1 MVLGFGETKSARPT
15 RPDDI
20 AALIAKKDYAR
31 AIQLIKKQLETQRH
45 DSRLRLQLGDLL
57 VLAGKTKEAVA
68 ILIPLADELA
78 REGFAAKSIAVFKK
92 IQKIDPSQRDVEAK
106 LANLIQDKQR
116 VATVAPPPASA
127 TPEFGIEEI
136 GFEPPVSSRS
146 ADPEPPPAPP
156 PAPEPEAELALSPP
170 VAAAAPPAPV
180 RAPAPAPL
188 PPPVEDRDLID
199 ETAEEDEEL
208 PLDALPD
215 LALSADVE
223 LPLAEAAEVSAEP
236 ELALEPEIELQPEA
250 ELQAEPE
257 LEPEVAAEAPLEP
270 MTEGLFAEE
279 LLSLVEGA
287 FNDPSAAAAPPR
299 SGSGTAAGGNQI
311 VVSPLFKDFSV
322 DELVAV
328 IHGLSL
334 ITFEPGDIILTEG
347 DPGDSM
353 YMLTAGTVKAVKRN
367 AAGRQVAVNELSEGA
382 FFGEISIL
390 TGQPR
395 SATVVATSHCELLEL
410 DRPTLDSI
418 VATHP
423 HVRQVLEQFS
433 KERLANQPRR

>member
-20 AALIAKKDYAR
+20 AALIAKKDYAK
-31 AIQLIKKQLETQRH
+31 AIQLIKKQLETHRH

-68 ILIPLADELA
+68 ILTPLADEFA

-116 VATVAPPPASA
+116 VATVPAPAMSA
-127 TPEFGIEEI
+127 MPEFGMEEI
-136 GFEPPVSSRS
+136 GFEPEAAAAPARE
-146 ADPEPPPAPP
+146 PERAPAPLPELEMEAEAEP
-156 PAPEPEAELALSPP
+156 PAPEPVPE
-170 VAAAAPPAPV
+170 PPAPV
-180 RAPAPAPL
+180 ATAPAPTPARVAPAPL
-188 PPPVEDRDLID
+188 PLPVEDRDLID
-199 ETAEEDEEL
+199 ETAEDEL
-208 PLDALPD
+208 PLEGLPD
-215 LALSADVE
+215 ITLDGDAE
-223 LPLAEAAEVSAEP
+223 LPLAEAAALSA
-236 ELALEPEIELQPEA
+236 EPEIELQPEP
-250 ELQAEPE
+250 EVQPEPE
-257 LEPEVAAEAPLEP
+257 IEPEPAAEP
-270 MTEGLFAEE
+270 MTESLFAEE

-287 FNDPSAAAAPPR
+287 FNDPSAAAAAPAPE
-299 SGSGTAAGGNQI
+299 AASGGNQI

-328 IHGLSL
+328 IHGLNL
-334 ITFEPGDIILTEG
+334 ITYEAGDIILTEG